1 MLRDMPIY
9 GYVFGICLIAIS
21 ILLPYFQVKLV
32 FECYNG
38 VFFKSSGRNR
48 KLISHEWGLGKRV
61 LLFHFWDKRVHP
73 RYRVWFVGYLIYIA
87 QIIIMLVFQSMDL
100 SPVVPAAIRGVWE
113 KINSQLFAI
122 QLISILLWFIGLLW
136 LAYSVVSV
144 IPRHSQKKSRNNI
157 QEKRRSVGHIIIWII
172 LILGFLS
179 MLGRAVLNIV
189 ETLENL

>member
-48 KLISHEWGLGKRV
+48 KLISREWGLGKRI

-87 QIIIMLVFQSMDL
+87 QIIVMLVFQSMDL
-100 SPVVPAAIRGVWE
+100 SLVVPAAIRGVWE
-113 KINSQLFAI
+113 EINSQLFAI
-122 QLISILLWFIGLLW
+122 QLIGILLWFIGLLC

-144 IPRHSQKKSRNNI
+144 IPRHSQKKSRNNVH
-157 QEKRRSVGHIIIWII
+157 EKRSSAGHAIIWVI
-172 LILGFLS
+172 LLLGYIG
-179 MLGRAVLNIV
+179 MLGLAVLNIV
-189 ETLENL
+189 EILERL

>member
-48 KLISHEWGLGKRV
+48 KLISNEWGRGKRI

-87 QIIIMLVFQSMDL
+87 QIIIMLVFQGMDL

-113 KINSQLFAI
+113 EINSQLFAI
-122 QLISILLWFIGLLW
+122 QLVGILLWFIGLLW

>member
-38 VFFKSSGRNR
+38 VFFKSSARNK
-48 KLISHEWGLGKRV
+48 KLISHEWGLGKRI

-113 KINSQLFAI
+113 EINSQLFAI

>member
-48 KLISHEWGLGKRV
+48 KLISNEWGRGKRI

-87 QIIIMLVFQSMDL
+87 QIIIMLVFQGMDL
-100 SPVVPAAIRGVWE
+100 SPVVPAASRGVWE
-113 KINSQLFAI
+113 EINSQLFAI
-122 QLISILLWFIGLLW
+122 QLVGILLWFIGLLW

>member
-48 KLISHEWGLGKRV
+48 KLISREWGLGKRI

-87 QIIIMLVFQSMDL
+87 QIIVMLVFQSMDL
-100 SPVVPAAIRGVWE
+100 SLVVPAAIRGVWE
-113 KINSQLFAI
+113 EINSQLFAI
-122 QLISILLWFIGLLW
+122 QLIGILLWFIGLLC

-144 IPRHSQKKSRNNI
+144 IPRHSQKKSRNNVH
-157 QEKRRSVGHIIIWII
+157 EKRSAAGHAIIWVI
-172 LILGFLS
+172 LLLGYIG
-179 MLGRAVLNIV
+179 MLGLAVLNIV
-189 ETLENL
+189 EILERL

>member
-1 MLRDMPIY
+1 MLRDMPTL
-9 GYVFGICLIAIS
+9 GSVLWLGLIAIL

-38 VFFKSSGRNR
+38 VFFKSWGRNK
-48 KLISHEWGLGKRV
+48 KLISHEWGLGKRI

-87 QIIIMLVFQSMDL
+87 QIIIMLVFQGMDL
-100 SPVVPAAIRGVWE
+100 SLVVPAAIRGVWE
-113 KINSQLFAI
+113 EINLQLFAI
-122 QLISILLWFIGLLW
+122 QLVCIMLWFIGLVW

-144 IPRHSQKKSRNNI
+144 IPRHSQKKSRNNA
-157 QEKRRSVGHIIIWII
+157 QEKRGSVGHTI
-172 LILGFLS
+172 LWAILL
-179 MLGRAVLNIV
+179 LGSLGALGLAVLNIV